1 MINDPFQ
8 VLGVTQSAT
17 EEEIKAAYRKLA
29 KKYHPD
35 LHPGSATAEAKMKEI
50 NEAYTEAI
58 KIKKGGGSYSGSYH
72 SGYSGSY
79 GGFGG
84 FGGFGGYQNGSRP
97 YGQSNAYQNA
107 YQSQGQTYANPQ
119 LQAAADYLSTGRFY
133 DALQTLNRV
142 PEHDAAWHAL
152 SARANLGLNNTIA
165 ALQHA
170 RTAVQM
176 EPNNFEYQ
184 RLLQQLQSSG
194 QMYQRS
200 GAHFGYPAMLCGS
213 PFLSCLAIN
222 MLGNCL
228 CGRGFFC
235 C

>member
-1 MINDPFQ
+1 MIYDPFQ
-8 VLGVTQSAT
+8 VLGVTQNAT

-58 KIKKGGGSYSGSYH
+58 KFKKNGGFYS
-72 SGYSGSY
+72 SGPGAQSSGGYQGY
-79 GGFGG
+79 GGFGFDPFG
-84 FGGFGGYQNGSRP
+84 FGQQAGYGAGQQYYGS
-97 YGQSNAYQNA
+97 QE
-107 YQSQGQTYANPQ
+107 QTYADPMM
-119 LQAAADYLSTGRFY
+119 QAAADYLRTGRFTE
-133 DALQTLNRV
+133 ALRTLSGIPN
-142 PEHDAAWHAL
+142 HDAAWNFL
-152 SARANLGLNNTIA
+152 SARANLGLNNRIA

-170 RTAVQM
+170 RMAVQM
-176 EPNNFEYQ
+176 EPSNPEYQ
-184 RLLQQLQSSG
+184 RLLNQLQAAG

-200 GAHFGYPAMLCGS
+200 GAQFGYPSRICAN

-222 MLGNCL
+222 LVGSCL
-228 CGRGFFC
+228 CRGRFFYC